1 MDVACYLFEFFV
13 WLFELFSGWT
23 ISFFLFR
30 IVFVSYRYS
39 LNIILFNDTRIMLI
53 IAYHNLYSRY
63 FINYPIVFCNSNVC
77 VSTILFLSRYTFS
90 KLMTIELVGG
100 IENTELSSE
109 NPLLY
114 RKCDY
119 ILRGCLVCLFDD
131 YFLILIIQFA
141 NRTEQFTK
149 LNLEYT
155 DVDIC

>member
-1 MDVACYLFEFFV
+1 
-13 WLFELFSGWT
+13 
-23 ISFFLFR
+23 
-30 IVFVSYRYS
+30 
-39 LNIILFNDTRIMLI
+39 
-53 IAYHNLYSRY
+53 
-63 FINYPIVFCNSNVC
+63 
-77 VSTILFLSRYTFS
+77 
-90 KLMTIELVGG
+90 MTIELVGG

-114 RKCDY
+114 RNCDY